1 MTIREEI
8 EWCDIRVTAANSPDI
23 PRVLLVGDSIT
34 HNYYPTVEE
43 RLHGHCAVA
52 RLATSKCVCDP
63 SYRGEVQL
71 LLDTYPFSLIH
82 LNNGLH
88 GWGYSEEAYGDSLRV
103 IVRFLREEL
112 PQAELILATSTPMR
126 CAGALDELAAD
137 TERVRIRNRFV
148 AEIADEFGLP
158 VNDLFSPVID
168 HPEFYND
175 DGVHFNAQGNLAL
188 GQQVAAVIEQ
198 AYSNIGDDN
207 HVYSR

>member
-88 GWGYSEEAYGDSLRV
+88 GWGYSEEAYGDSLRA

-112 PQAELILATSTPMR
+112 PQAESSSLLPRRCGVPGHSTNLQR
-126 CAGALDELAAD
+126 IQSACAYA
-137 TERVRIRNRFV
+137 
-148 AEIADEFGLP
+148 IASLRR
-158 VNDLFSPVID
+158 SPT
-168 HPEFYND
+168 
-175 DGVHFNAQGNLAL
+175 NLA
-188 GQQVAAVIEQ
+188 
-198 AYSNIGDDN
+198 
-207 HVYSR
+207 SRSTISFPRSLTTRNSIMMTACILMRKAISPSGNRWPR